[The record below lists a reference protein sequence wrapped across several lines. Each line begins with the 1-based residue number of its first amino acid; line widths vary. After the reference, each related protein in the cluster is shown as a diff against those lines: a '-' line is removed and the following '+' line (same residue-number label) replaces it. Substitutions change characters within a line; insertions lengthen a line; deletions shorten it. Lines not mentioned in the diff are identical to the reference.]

1 MHTPEDSLGEC
12 IGMQEGDASARQGV
26 DPRCAKPAFLDVV
39 REHGAMIKRI
49 AASYEANANL
59 AEELVQDI
67 LFALWRGLPSFR
79 GDGSVRAFVARIA
92 TNRSVSHV
100 KRAIKLADREELSEQ
115 LPAPEGTPE
124 SQLVEWDE
132 RARLLALVRSLP
144 LAYRQTVMLTLEGL
158 SGEEIAAV
166 LGISANA
173 VAIRMFRAK
182 DLLRA
187 RLRG

>member
-1 MHTPEDSLGEC
+1 M
-12 IGMQEGDASARQGV
+12 
-26 DPRCAKPAFLDVV
+26 
-39 REHGAMIKRI
+39 
-49 AASYEANANL
+49 
-59 AEELVQDI
+59 
-67 LFALWRGLPSFR
+67 
-79 GDGSVRAFVARIA
+79 RAFVARIA

-100 KRAIKLADREELSEQ
+100 KRAVKLPDREELSEQ

-124 SQLVEWDE
+124 SQLVELDE